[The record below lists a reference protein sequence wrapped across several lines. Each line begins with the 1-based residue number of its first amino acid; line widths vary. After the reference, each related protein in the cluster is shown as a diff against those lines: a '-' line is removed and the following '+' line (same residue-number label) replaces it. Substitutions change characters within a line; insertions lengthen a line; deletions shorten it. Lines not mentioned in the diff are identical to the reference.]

1 MGSREMRALSTRSP
15 ALTTQPLGSLLG
27 AQLLFADAYTLL

>member
-15 ALTTQPLGSLLG
+15 ALTTQPLLG